1 MAISLDPT
9 TRDAVTAAFRQA
21 LAGKLHDPQA
31 ALKFLQTDLQ
41 TQEQVI
47 KTLAS
52 GATPE
57 ELAQVEAALVA
68 STRAAAAKSAQPH
81 ITAEAHWWGYQIF
94 IPEKVMQQLKE
105 APSLLATITAL
116 LTPVLVGPLLPV
128 LGIIVG
134 YVAAEFAAMKAVDKG
149 RGVELSATWVAPVV
163 LVPSAL

>member
-52 GATPE
+52 GATP
-57 ELAQVEAALVA
+57 
-68 STRAAAAKSAQPH
+68 RN
-81 ITAEAHWWGYQIF
+81 
-94 IPEKVMQQLKE
+94 
-105 APSLLATITAL
+105 
-116 LTPVLVGPLLPV
+116 
-128 LGIIVG
+128 
-134 YVAAEFAAMKAVDKG
+134 
-149 RGVELSATWVAPVV
+149 
-163 LVPSAL
+163 